1 MKQVKS
7 FSELLPTGGVGVEP
21 SPIVGEL
28 VESEKQDSQ
37 LFTDPHHSRG
47 DAKLL
52 TQMLTLGVVSA
63 EESKKFIARAFELG
77 MQTDSPREY
86 AALAKVIQSAAKL
99 EMEAEKQN
107 KPKTPQLHLHG
118 HVDATQS
125 TRHSLAA
132 IAAKAGLPR
141 LAERCSGG
149 EFGGS

>member
-1 MKQVKS
+1 
-7 FSELLPTGGVGVEP
+7 
-21 SPIVGEL
+21 
-28 VESEKQDSQ
+28 
-37 LFTDPHHSRG
+37 
-47 DAKLL
+47 
-52 TQMLTLGVVSA
+52 
-63 EESKKFIARAFELG
+63 

-141 LAERCSGG
+141 LAERSGESSEVADEIERQVG
-149 EFGGS
+149 RSRNAAGKLEVAEFFGISVETVDLWQRRECRFGQGRPARQTNTTCD